1 MYLILKDFMR
11 FKSGL
16 IIGIFGLVVVI
27 LGGFYF
33 AIGIT
38 LLTYFALLEFF
49 RMAEFTGIKPAT
61 KTTLFSCS
69 ILIISTYFELN
80 GILPKE
86 ISSSI
91 LPISSI
97 AICTW
102 LLIQPKPGKI
112 SDIATSIFGL
122 FYLGFLPS
130 YWIRLRELDTTF
142 ISSNLVQNGFFEIN
156 YVSGLSLTLIS
167 CLVIVSSD
175 IGSYFI
181 GKKFGK
187 TSLSPISP
195 SKTIEGFFGGMFCAI
210 LTGLLFTYLFN
221 WNNFLLI
228 GLIFGI
234 MISLMALIGDLIESM
249 MKRDAKLKDSGNLLP
264 GHGGILDRIDSY
276 IFIPSLIYYIIVLI
290 DYLRIIK
297 N

>member
-1 MYLILKDFMR
+1 MR

-27 LGGFYF
+27 SGGFYF
-33 AIGIT
+33 AIWIAV
-38 LLTYFALLEFF
+38 LTYFALLELF

-61 KTTLFSCS
+61 KTTLFSCL
-69 ILIISTYFELN
+69 ILIISTYLEVN
-80 GILPKE
+80 GFIGKE
-86 ISSSI
+86 ILNAI

-102 LLIQPKPGKI
+102 LLLQPKPGKI

-130 YWIRLRELDTTF
+130 YWIKLRELDSVF
-142 ISSNLVQNGFFEIN
+142 ISSNYSGMGYSDLGYISGFN
-156 YVSGLSLTLIS
+156 VTLIS
-167 CLVIVSSD
+167 CLIIVSSD
-175 IGSYFI
+175 IGSYSFGKI
-181 GKKFGK
+181 FGKK
-187 TSLSPISP
+187 SLSPISP
-195 SKTIEGFFGGMFCAI
+195 SKTVEGLIGGMFCSISAGI
-210 LTGLLFTYLFN
+210 LFTYLFDWDN
-221 WNNFLLI
+221 YLII

-234 MISLMALIGDLIESM
+234 LISLMALVGDLIESM

-276 IFIPSLIYYIIVLI
+276 IFTPSLIYYVIIVFDFL
-290 DYLRIIK
+290 K
-297 N
+297 GTAN